1 MEDNMQ
7 INNDPHDCKIDSN
20 VSSTSSSEHLF
31 RLDTNHNEIG
41 HTIRNAY
48 I

>member
-7 INNDPHDCKIDSN
+7 IMIRMIVRSIQTYLRPQVYI
-20 VSSTSSSEHLF
+20 EHLF

-41 HTIRNAY
+41 HTIGNAY